1 MKKQKNKTSKKE
13 SNKEEASLDYS
24 KLYSLDGEYRAQ
36 CWFDGWYM
44 IGGGLKI
51 PTSSCKEA
59 KELAEKYKLQAESSQ
74 ADSAE

>member
-1 MKKQKNKTSKKE
+1 MKKQKKKTSKKE
-13 SNKEEASLDYS
+13 LDKEETSFDYS

-44 IGGGLKI
+44 IGRGLKI
-51 PTSSCKEA
+51 PTSSYKEA
-59 KELAEKYKLQAESSQ
+59 KELAEKYKLQAESNQ